1 MFPFR
6 ENPPGCVSVEGPRE
20 VLPVSWAPHRR
31 LGHSLSLHSNGNIG
45 VQNELPQDIP
55 QWYAN
60 YFELKAVETR
70 GLKKNFYPLF
80 KISRI

>member
-1 MFPFR
+1 M
-6 ENPPGCVSVEGPRE
+6 
-20 VLPVSWAPHRR
+20 SWAPHRR

-60 YFELKAVETR
+60 YFELKAVETPWAQEK
-70 GLKKNFYPLF
+70 LLPPF
-80 KISRI
+80 